1 MAKVIWALPFLL
13 IAQTA
18 TADDFALARHAAS
31 CFNFGPQDIGTG
43 AEATIS
49 VGLGLNGLPT
59 DIDVLR
65 YTPDSDDG
73 RRLAMLAAKAV
84 QACGP
89 YPEGMIGT
97 VITMGPD
104 VVYPKPDEALITM
117 PDRADGLDTSLGD
130 EMQRIIE
137 GK

>member
-1 MAKVIWALPFLL
+1 MAKVIWALPLLL
-13 IAQTA
+13 IAQPA
-18 TADDFALARHAAS
+18 TADDFALARRAAS

-104 VVYPKPDEALITM
+104 VVYPEPDDALITM

-130 EMQRIIE
+130 EMQRIIN
-137 GK
+137 GQ